1 MLLTSHKA
9 KQWIIVARAVSEMGT
24 CPRRKVGA
32 LILSSR
38 GHILATGYNGMPSGM
53 GACQDS
59 PCDGL
64 GRPSGE
70 GLDKCLAVHAE
81 QNALLQC
88 LDIQDARVLVTT
100 TSPCMHCIKM
110 LLNTPIT
117 DIIYN
122 KMYQQEPL
130 LLWYDLKRK
139 LEKVT

>member
-1 MLLTSHKA
+1 MLLTSNKA
-9 KQWIIVARAVSEMGT
+9 EQWMKVARAVSEMGT

-53 GACQDS
+53 AACQDS

-70 GLDKCLAVHAE
+70 GLDRCLAVHAE

-88 LDIQDARVLVTT
+88 LDIQDARILITT
-100 TSPCMHCIKM
+100 SSPCMHCLKM

-117 DIIYN
+117 DIIYAEV
-122 KMYQQEPL
+122 YQMEPL
-130 LLWYDLKRK
+130 LLWSNLKRNYG
-139 LEKVT
+139 EIT